1 MVAVF
6 NLLFLQNNEEAH
18 LLLQKLERNSIKK
31 DLKMY
36 ITKIKDVVKRKD
48 FLELVKNVST
58 LDPKRR
64 VNNVKN
70 WEVITYAKNYVLENN
85 TEFDTK
91 LVDRLRK
98 YKQVEEDFSKKINDK
113 QVVEDTGKKINNKQV
128 EKQTNKKQGKH
139 IDKQE
144 EKQTKKNTNKKQ
156 VEKQTSKKQGKHIEK
171 QIEEQTDN
179 KTNKKQLEEQTN
191 DKQVEEHTEKK
202 TNDKQED
209 KFNKLC

>member
-6 NLLFLQNNEEAH
+6 NLLFSQNNEEAH
-18 LLLQKLERNSIKK
+18 LLLQKLERPIKK

-36 ITKIKDVVKRKD
+36 ITKIKDV
-48 FLELVKNVST
+48 VKNVST

-85 TEFDTK
+85 TEFDKK

-98 YKQVEEDFSKKINDK
+98 YKQVEEDFGKKINDK

-144 EKQTKKNTNKKQ
+144 EKQT
-156 VEKQTSKKQGKHIEK
+156 
-171 QIEEQTDN
+171 DN

>member
-1 MVAVF
+1 M
-6 NLLFLQNNEEAH
+6 LFLIYYFRKITKKH
-18 LLLQKLERNSIKK
+18 ICYCKNSK
-31 DLKMY
+31 DQLY

-48 FLELVKNVST
+48 FLVVKNVST

-85 TEFDTK
+85 TEFDKK

-98 YKQVEEDFSKKINDK
+98 YKQVVEDTGKKINDK

-128 EKQTNKKQGKH
+128 EKQTNKKE
-139 IDKQE
+139 D
-144 EKQTKKNTNKKQ
+144 
-156 VEKQTSKKQGKHIEK
+156 KQTSKKKIEKQGKYIEK

-202 TNDKQED
+202 TNDKQVVL
-209 KFNKLC
+209 KTMLKSSVKNYVKK

>member
-6 NLLFLQNNEEAH
+6 NLLFSQNNEEAH
-18 LLLQKLERNSIKK
+18 LLLQKLERPIKK

-85 TEFDTK
+85 TEFDKK

-113 QVVEDTGKKINNKQV
+113 QVVEDTGKKINDKQV
-128 EKQTNKKQGKH
+128 EKQTNKKQGKY
-139 IDKQE
+139 
-144 EKQTKKNTNKKQ
+144 
-156 VEKQTSKKQGKHIEK
+156 IEK

-202 TNDKQED
+202 INDKQED
-209 KFNKLC
+209 KFNKLLGKVLKLEEIVEKNTRKRKNNQLIEI

>member
-1 MVAVF
+1 M
-6 NLLFLQNNEEAH
+6 LFLIYYFRKITKKH
-18 LLLQKLERNSIKK
+18 ICYCKNSK
-31 DLKMY
+31 DQLY

-48 FLELVKNVST
+48 FLVVKNVST

-85 TEFDTK
+85 TEFDKK

-98 YKQVEEDFSKKINDK
+98 YKQVVEDTGKKINDK

-128 EKQTNKKQGKH
+128 EKQTN
-139 IDKQE
+139 
-144 EKQTKKNTNKKQ
+144 
-156 VEKQTSKKQGKHIEK
+156 KKQGKHIEK

-202 TNDKQED
+202 TNDKQVVL
-209 KFNKLC
+209 KTMLKSGVKTMLKSGVKNYVKK

>member
-6 NLLFLQNNEEAH
+6 NLLFSQNNEEAH
-18 LLLQKLERNSIKK
+18 LLLQKLERPIKK

-36 ITKIKDVVKRKD
+36 ITKIKAVVKRKD
-48 FLELVKNVST
+48 FLVVKNVST

-85 TEFDTK
+85 TEFDKK

-139 IDKQE
+139 IEKQE
-144 EKQTKKNTNKKQ
+144 EKQTKKN
-156 VEKQTSKKQGKHIEK
+156 
-171 QIEEQTDN
+171 
-179 KTNKKQLEEQTN
+179 TNKKQLEEQTN

-209 KFNKLC
+209 KFNKLWGRFLN

>member
-1 MVAVF
+1 M
-6 NLLFLQNNEEAH
+6 LFLIYYFRKITKKH
-18 LLLQKLERNSIKK
+18 ICYCKNSK
-31 DLKMY
+31 DQLY

-48 FLELVKNVST
+48 FLVVKNVST

-85 TEFDTK
+85 TEFDKK

-98 YKQVEEDFSKKINDK
+98 YK

-139 IDKQE
+139 IE
-144 EKQTKKNTNKKQ
+144 
-156 VEKQTSKKQGKHIEK
+156 
-171 QIEEQTDN
+171 
-179 KTNKKQLEEQTN
+179 KQLEEQTN

-202 TNDKQED
+202 TNDKQVVL
-209 KFNKLC
+209 KTMLKSGVKTMLKSGVKNYVKK